1 MCRSCFA
8 KYKAMSKM
16 RNELFEKAGEALAIY
31 RACGHMPY
39 IIVVLIYNVK
49 LVQFQ
54 QIHND
59 QQGKEGGTLFL
70 NSHLLNASSQR
81 MMAHLQL

>member
-16 RNELFEKAGEALAIY
+16 RNELFEKAGEALAI
-31 RACGHMPY
+31 GHVPY
-39 IIVVLIYNVK
+39 IIVVLYYNVK

-70 NSHLLNASSQR
+70 NRHLLNASSQR
-81 MMAHLQL
+81 MMAQLQL